1 MNPHLPPLVL
11 KLPLSQIPV
20 RCFTCGKVIIVRE
33 VLSCFENLAHEAF
46 AFAHFHVCK
55 SPSVSHSDFRCVV
68 LCVYV
73 REQVIG
79 NKWESYLQLLN
90 ADYKEGEALEALEL
104 RRYCCR
110 RMFLTHVELIDKL
123 LQFQTLERK
132 DEGAPR

>member
-1 MNPHLPPLVL
+1 
-11 KLPLSQIPV
+11 
-20 RCFTCGKVIIVRE
+20 
-33 VLSCFENLAHEAF
+33 
-46 AFAHFHVCK
+46 
-55 SPSVSHSDFRCVV
+55 
-68 LCVYV
+68 VYV